1 MNTSDPLGGMGHQKS
16 AEGDRLSLG
25 GHHHHH
31 HHQSAVSQMLY
42 GAAGLS
48 TGRSGELPIQSLD
61 DQYLAFIQI
70 KHGS

>member
-1 MNTSDPLGGMGHQKS
+1 MNTSDPLGAMGHQKS
-16 AEGDRLSLG
+16 GGEGDRLSLG

-48 TGRSGELPIQSLD
+48 TGRSGKYTYDWI
-61 DQYLAFIQI
+61 LAEVL
-70 KHGS
+70 GRMT